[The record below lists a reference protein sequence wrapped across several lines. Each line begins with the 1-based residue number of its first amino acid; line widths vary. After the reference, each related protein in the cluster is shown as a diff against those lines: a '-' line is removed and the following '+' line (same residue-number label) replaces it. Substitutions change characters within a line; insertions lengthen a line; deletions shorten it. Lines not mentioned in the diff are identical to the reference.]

1 MPHVHKRCW
10 CWNPAL
16 CLYNIHWLLIKAIF
30 NSQALDPDWFSS
42 PHPPFFF
49 SRLWG
54 SKLNY
59 KLFITDSLYSLVQ
72 QSPRWSVQFR
82 FFQALSGL
90 SVAPL
95 TLVFVFHCSRQMSE
109 NHLLRDL
116 CSSTSKPPSTPTPKP
131 CSACGWKHLE
141 AKCTKSSC
149 AHAWAKTR
157 ICSGIRLASCRTALP
172 PLCFLNK
179 PRLLGNA
186 CFPGLLSSQDLERVG
201 SPGFWNKIKRSLL

>member
-1 MPHVHKRCW
+1 MKPHPGHFSGLVAKLKPAWCDKSNLRCPMYT
-10 CWNPAL
+10 NTAGAGIRL
-16 CLYNIHWLLIKAIF
+16 CLYNIHWLLIKAILTLKLLILIDF
-30 NSQALDPDWFSS
+30 PLPI
-42 PHPPFFF
+42 PLFF
-49 SRLWG
+49 SQLWD

-59 KLFITDSLYSLVQ
+59 KLFITDSLYSPVQ

-157 ICSGIRLASCRTALP
+157 NCSGILP
-172 PLCFLNK
+172 DCP
-179 PRLLGNA
+179 PSTM
-186 CFPGLLSSQDLERVG
+186 FP
-201 SPGFWNKIKRSLL
+201 

>member
-1 MPHVHKRCW
+1 M
-10 CWNPAL
+10 
-16 CLYNIHWLLIKAIF
+16 IKAIF

-42 PHPPFFF
+42 LPLPPPPLFF
-49 SRLWG
+49 SALRFKVKLWTI
-54 SKLNY
+54 Y
-59 KLFITDSLYSLVQ
+59 YWQPLFP
-72 QSPRWSVQFR
+72 SPAVSQVICSVQV
-82 FFQALSGL
+82 FQALSSL

-109 NHLLRDL
+109 NHPLTDL

-149 AHAWAKTR
+149 AQAWAKTR
-157 ICSGIRLASCRTALP
+157 NCNGILP
-172 PLCFLNK
+172 DRPPSTMFPYK
-179 PRLLGNA
+179 PGLLGNA
-186 CFPGLLSSQDLERVG
+186 RFPGLLSSQDLERVG